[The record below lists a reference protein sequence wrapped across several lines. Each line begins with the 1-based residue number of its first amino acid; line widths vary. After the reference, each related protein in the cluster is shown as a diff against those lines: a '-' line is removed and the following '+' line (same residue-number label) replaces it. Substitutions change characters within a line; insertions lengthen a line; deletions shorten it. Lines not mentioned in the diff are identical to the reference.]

1 MENKILCMN
10 VEFVFEMAVI
20 VTCVNELQLH
30 EPLRQTY
37 LTFLMTVPRVS
48 EDRKIFVRNELKF
61 STNSKH

>member
-20 VTCVNELQLH
+20 VTCANELH